1 MGLFARLFRRGDNEI
16 QQSDDIFVPNSS
28 IENPLSLIVLFNG
41 KLSFNQHKL
50 LKTLRKIDS
59 SMKNIS
65 LQSSIEQ
72 IADGADIHAVFGKHI
87 IKIVCFNSPCSAEIL
102 EPCIESSQK
111 RQDFRQ
117 QVYHHQSHIM
127 LYYVGFEEDLVEQ
140 YVALTQFAVGFEHSD
155 MCALI
160 NAKAHQILATHV
172 ASALA
177 TEQKGVYLLRNCLPL
192 FFIGFEEFNVD
203 HFDGIWMRTYGADA
217 FGFPDFAILANSYE
231 DGEKYMNMFNN
242 LLLSLRDSGA
252 MIRAGHTTEDTEGK
266 KMLLRNPL
274 VQESFL
280 QNGGMVLVMEYFV
293 E

>member
-1 MGLFARLFRRGDNEI
+1 MGLFSRLFRRDDNEI

-59 SMKNIS
+59 SMKNIR

-117 QVYHHQSHIM
+117 QVYHHQSHII

-172 ASALA
+172 AVHWQPNKKACICYVI
-177 TEQKGVYLLRNCLPL
+177 VYLYFLLDLRNLML
-192 FFIGFEEFNVD
+192 TIL
-203 HFDGIWMRTYGADA
+203 MAYGCVLMV
-217 FGFPDFAILANSYE
+217 P
-231 DGEKYMNMFNN
+231 
-242 LLLSLRDSGA
+242 
-252 MIRAGHTTEDTEGK
+252 
-266 KMLLRNPL
+266 MLL
-274 VQESFL
+274 VFL
-280 QNGGMVLVMEYFV
+280 IFLY
-293 E
+293 